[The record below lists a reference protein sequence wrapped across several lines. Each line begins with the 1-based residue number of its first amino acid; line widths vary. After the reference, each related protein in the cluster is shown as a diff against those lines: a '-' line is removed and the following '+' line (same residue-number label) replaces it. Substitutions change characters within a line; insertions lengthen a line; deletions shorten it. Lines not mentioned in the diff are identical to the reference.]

1 MSSINEV
8 NSIQKRHARKLK
20 NIQKDQ
26 DFELEKI
33 KFQHEKNKHELR
45 KAQKEEELTM
55 ISDHRKELAQSTL
68 RNEQTLNR
76 LKNSLE
82 KTKEYTTKEKER
94 IKNNHLS
101 EVELMKQNQESKII
115 NSKEKTEMVL
125 EDLDHQGNIELKRLQ
140 SRIKEKQT
148 DLKQNG
154 NDNIRIQKAD
164 YNRNYQQNKEIYSK
178 KQMAQK
184 NKFDY
189 ALLKQRKQQGSQ
201 IVGEERKFQKRLL
214 TRQKIYDN
222 ELKKSETDFKT
233 KKNISQVSF
242 ENNYKEFV
250 QKNES
255 KLQGLV
261 GKKDKIIQKLR
272 SDLKIEAKK
281 IMEKNE
287 DPFYHDIDLQTKLSF
302 DNINQEYT
310 LRLPIPKHEVSTVN
324 LTAQNKELKLGLS
337 RHFEMNEELE
347 TGSEIIKKQETIV
360 RKIKL
365 DEIIDPRSV
374 KKDYIDG
381 ELIYKIKL
389 A

>member
-178 KQMAQK
+178 K
-184 NKFDY
+184 
-189 ALLKQRKQQGSQ
+189 
-201 IVGEERKFQKRLL
+201 
-214 TRQKIYDN
+214 KI
-222 ELKKSETDFKT
+222 
-233 KKNISQVSF
+233 
-242 ENNYKEFV
+242 
-250 QKNES
+250 
-255 KLQGLV
+255 
-261 GKKDKIIQKLR
+261 
-272 SDLKIEAKK
+272 
-281 IMEKNE
+281 
-287 DPFYHDIDLQTKLSF
+287 
-302 DNINQEYT
+302 
-310 LRLPIPKHEVSTVN
+310 
-324 LTAQNKELKLGLS
+324 
-337 RHFEMNEELE
+337 
-347 TGSEIIKKQETIV
+347 
-360 RKIKL
+360 
-365 DEIIDPRSV
+365 
-374 KKDYIDG
+374 
-381 ELIYKIKL
+381 
-389 A
+389 